1 MKQTNKQANKKT
13 DTEPKKRLTITIGL
27 MLDYLVRYS
36 SVNRK
41 LSRTEIVTAM
51 TAIADYCDEKNISY
65 FDLDDIHFENIV
77 YSLEKQQK
85 YESSMS
91 DSTVRRQV
99 TRLLEDFVNKKF
111 LFGTCIR
118 ISQENSASEKETSEK
133 IDTNEQVY
141 YAETLFDNTQINIIR
156 DSLSVYS
163 YAETDETRDM
173 ISKLNELTD
182 VYNREEYDS
191 RLVSATKY
199 PGTYYKNLHEITKA
213 FAKIKPMTE
222 KTVLTRKQKELIA
235 REYEDMYQ
243 KPVYKVK
250 FKYCEYDE
258 HKQLKIRVTKNGE
271 ERVVNPVKLMWV
283 NGFYYLVT
291 YSLDKQSRPHYLNYR
306 VDRMKDVKCLEEK
319 ADFPDEF
326 NPDKFNPNKFK
337 YENPIMYYRQEKCD
351 EIVIRCKKYVINN
364 AIDTFGFG
372 ITIEKTD
379 CDDEVIIRLKDV
391 SSPGVKMWALEYG
404 YAAEVVSPESVREE
418 IAAEVKR
425 LSERYLK

>member
-1 MKQTNKQANKKT
+1 MAKKS
-13 DTEPKKRLTITIGL
+13 DKAESRHTITIDL
-27 MLDYLVRYS
+27 LLKYLVRYS

-51 TAIADYCDEKNISY
+51 TAIAEYCDEKKIDY
-65 FDLDDIHFENIV
+65 YDFDDIHFENIEA
-77 YSLEKQQK
+77 SLEVQK
-85 YESSMS
+85 KYVSSMS
-91 DSTVRRQV
+91 EASVRRQV
-99 TRLLEDFVNKKF
+99 GRLLKKYANKRLCF
-111 LFGTCIR
+111 ETVIR
-118 ISQENSASEKETSEK
+118 DGRENIDCNGKK
-133 IDTNEQVY
+133 IKPDDQVY
-141 YAETLFDNTQINIIR
+141 YTETLFDNTEINIIR

-163 YAETDETRDM
+163 YAEVDETRDL

-213 FAKIKPMTE
+213 FAKIKPMP
-222 KTVLTRKQKELIA
+222 KNSVLTKEQQGLKGY
-235 REYEDMYQ
+235 EYEDLYT
-243 KPVYKVK
+243 KTTNKIK

-258 HKQLKIRVTKNGE
+258 NKQLKVRATKNGE

-291 YSLDKQSRPHYLNYR
+291 YSLDKKSNPHFLNYR
-306 VDRMKDVKCLEEK
+306 VDRMIDVKCLDEE
-319 ADFPDEF
+319 ADL
-326 NPDKFNPNKFK
+326 PDKFNPDKFK
-337 YENPIMYYRQEKCD
+337 YENPVMYSRIEKCD
-351 EIVIRCKKYVINN
+351 EIAIRCKKFVINN

-379 CDDEVIIRLKDV
+379 CEDEVIIKLKNV

-404 YAAEVVSPESVREE
+404 YAAEVISPESVREE
-418 IAAEVKR
+418 IAKEIKT
-425 LSERYLK
+425 LSDRYLK